1 VVELKNVLCPFVL
14 YNEID
19 LRIKKSPLVHLLG
32 CGVVLALT
40 FRGLYT
46 NLFMLTGT

>member
-1 VVELKNVLCPFVL
+1 VVELKNVLLCPFVL

-19 LRIKKSPLVHLLG
+19 LRIKKVHFLG
-32 CGVVLALT
+32 CCVVLAVT